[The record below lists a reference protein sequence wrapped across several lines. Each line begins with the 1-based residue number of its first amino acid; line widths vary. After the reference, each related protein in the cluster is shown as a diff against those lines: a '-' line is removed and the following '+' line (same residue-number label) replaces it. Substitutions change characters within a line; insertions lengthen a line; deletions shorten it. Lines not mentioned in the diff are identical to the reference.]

1 MLSSRWNFHHWLHH
15 TAASDEKF
23 HQFGDLLYM
32 TQLLSEVMP
41 IDLIIK
47 ILLKLLWKLTHWGRG
62 KMDAISQTTFSNEFS
77 WMKMYEYRLKFH
89 WNLFL
94 RVQLTIFQHW
104 FRYWLGAVQATSH
117 YLNQWWL
124 IYWRIYASL
133 GLNELSSVVLI
144 RYARNF
150 ILSYYMINRTGGI
163 LFDGRQPVLYC
174 LALISPTQTNIRRW
188 PHEGDCSNF
197 TSKPTVWSTEYLG
210 THCRN

>member
-94 RVQLTIFQHW
+94 RVQLTVFQHW

-150 ILSYYMINRTGGI
+150 ILSYYIINKTGASFLMAGSQCYI
-163 LFDGRQPVLYC
+163 AGLWYHPHKPALGGGHMRET
-174 LALISPTQTNIRRW
+174 ALISPANLQYGQLNI
-188 PHEGDCSNF
+188 
-197 TSKPTVWSTEYLG
+197 
-210 THCRN
+210 